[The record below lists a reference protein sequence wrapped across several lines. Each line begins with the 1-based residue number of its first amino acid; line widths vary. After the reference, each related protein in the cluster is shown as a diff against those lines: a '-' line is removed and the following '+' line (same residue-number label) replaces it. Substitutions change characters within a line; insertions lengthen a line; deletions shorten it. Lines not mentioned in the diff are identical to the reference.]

1 MRILKNPIFWVA
13 ILVIA
18 AAAFFLIPRGPD
30 GRGQNG
36 PVAAQ
41 TETVRVGYLR
51 LLSGVPLYT
60 AVREGYFAEEGLNV
74 ELRVIKSGPEGNE
87 ALAAGNL
94 DVAFS
99 IVPSLVVAR
108 AQGVPNDLVSI
119 FGASVDGPDVR
130 DHRIMVRAG
139 SSISTA
145 KDLVGKKVAVVGWPG
160 RTSDVLEL
168 LDYFERKGISQKSV
182 TLVGM
187 GHGDMTAA
195 LESGVI
201 DAAAAAEPYIGMGE
215 QAGKV
220 KTLSGDDA
228 FYYPLDGETEVTT
241 YLARKSWIDANPK
254 VATRFLRAL
263 EKGRQKAEDLDWLV
277 NKGLP
282 TFNSNTRPAIDFVVI
297 TAAQA
302 KGLHFSPI
310 KREVS
315 LGGLGHVTGQL
326 LRHGPI
332 KKAPDDLGSLILPFK
347 NGSGA
352 TPAQR

>member
-1 MRILKNPIFWVA
+1 MRILKSPIFWVA

-18 AAAFFLIPRGPD
+18 AAAFFLVPRGPD
-30 GRGQNG
+30 GPGRND
-36 PVAAQ
+36 PTTAQ
-41 TETVRVGYLR
+41 TQIVRVGYLR

-60 AVREGYFAEEGLNV
+60 AVREGYFAEEELDV
-74 ELRVIKSGPEGNE
+74 QLRVIKSGPEGNE

-99 IVPSLVVAR
+99 IVPSLIVAR
-108 AQGVPNDLVSI
+108 SQGVPNDLVSI

-139 SSISTA
+139 SPISTA
-145 KDLVGKKVAVVGWPG
+145 KDLVGKKIAVVGWPG

-168 LDYFERKGISQKSV
+168 LDYFARKGIDPKSV

-220 KTLSGDDA
+220 KTLTGDDA
-228 FYYPLDGETEVTT
+228 FYYPLDRQTEVTT
-241 YLARKSWIDANPK
+241 YLARKSWIDANPD

-263 EKGRQKAEDLDWLV
+263 EKGRQKSADLNWLV

-282 TFNSNTRPAIDFVVI
+282 TFNSNTRPAIDFVAI

-310 KREVS
+310 NREVS
-315 LGGLGHVTGQL
+315 PDGLRHVTGQL

-332 KKAPDDLGSLILPFK
+332 KKAPEDMGSLVRPFDG
-347 NGSGA
+347 GSGA
-352 TPAQR
+352 AAGQR